1 MKTLELE
8 SELTISNT
16 QSEFTAHYKNYVITG
31 EVECEISIDQET
43 EEEVGIMSDY
53 YQLDRVTFWYLEVVN
68 NDEETITLNK
78 QELQSCKNDIENQLD
93 TLVQEF

>member
-31 EVECEISIDQET
+31 EIECEISIDQET

-53 YQLDRVTFWYLEVVN
+53 YQLDRVSFLYLELVN
-68 NDEETITLNK
+68 NDEEKITLNK

>member
-1 MKTLELE
+1 
-8 SELTISNT
+8 
-16 QSEFTAHYKNYVITG
+16 
-31 EVECEISIDQET
+31 
-43 EEEVGIMSDY
+43 MSDY